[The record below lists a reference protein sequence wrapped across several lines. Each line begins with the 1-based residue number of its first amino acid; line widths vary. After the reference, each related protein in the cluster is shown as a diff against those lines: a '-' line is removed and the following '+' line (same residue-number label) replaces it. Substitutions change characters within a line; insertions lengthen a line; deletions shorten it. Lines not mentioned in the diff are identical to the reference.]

1 MEYIWQDKL
10 YHQKFIELSEIY
22 KDDYS
27 EFSNLMINDMNELLF
42 DGLLALE
49 VIRDFE
55 VLKADAEEWARLDEE
70 EKKQK
75 EEHYT

>member
-1 MEYIWQDKL
+1 
-10 YHQKFIELSEIY
+10 
-22 KDDYS
+22 
-27 EFSNLMINDMNELLF
+27 MINDMNELLF

-70 EKKQK
+70 EKK
-75 EEHYT
+75 

>member
-10 YHQKFIELSEIY
+10 YHQKFIELSVIY

-55 VLKADAEEWARLDEE
+55 VLKADAEEWSRLDEE

>member
-1 MEYIWQDKL
+1 
-10 YHQKFIELSEIY
+10 
-22 KDDYS
+22 
-27 EFSNLMINDMNELLF
+27 MNELLF

-75 EEHYT
+75 EEHYSQKQRVAKSCISLSNIVIELMAKVTTNV